1 MYVFQALILQERK
14 MVHSKN
20 SFLLGRLVS
29 FHCCWFKKK
38 KKGWEYRDDLFI
50 TLARAGSSLPLPSRV
65 FCPPTPRNCS
75 LCPEQFPFLL
85 PGALW
90 FLWPVLRGLKSN
102 VRTPY
107 FLSPH
112 MWLPS
117 IQCRGGLDIPSTSS
131 MLRWFC
137 RKEQSLSFEDVL
149 VLKSLCDIG
158 AHDKF
163 SWAKG
168 PSKHIFPKAYLC
180 DAVRP
185 ARLILK

>member
-1 MYVFQALILQERK
+1 MTSSSPWQGLALPCPSLLGCSAPHPPGTAPCAQSSFLFYSQERYG
-14 MVHSKN
+14 
-20 SFLLGRLVS
+20 FL
-29 FHCCWFKKK
+29 
-38 KKGWEYRDDLFI
+38 
-50 TLARAGSSLPLPSRV
+50 A
-65 FCPPTPRNCS
+65 CPQS
-75 LCPEQFPFLL
+75 
-85 PGALW
+85 
-90 FLWPVLRGLKSN
+90 LKSN

-117 IQCRGGLDIPSTSS
+117 IQCRGGLEIPSTSS